1 MPDHS
6 NPAIE
11 PWVWGGLNHV
21 SLRTPPLYSYI
32 VDMKK
37 KYSVIIPAYNEE
49 DAIGS
54 VIEEILRL
62 EPRECFEVIV
72 VNDCSSDKTALR
84 AGEYP
89 IQVLTNIQNFGYG
102 YSLKCG
108 ISAAQHPNII
118 ILDADGSYPVHEVPR
133 LIKEYEKGF
142 DMVVGARQGAFYHGS
157 LIKRI
162 ARLCFRLISEFTT
175 GRRIP
180 DINSGCR
187 IFSRSLAMR
196 FFPTLSSGFSFTTT
210 ITLAFML
217 NAFSVSYI
225 PIEYHKRKGSSK
237 VRYLRDTLRSM
248 QIITEAIIY
257 YNPLKLFLLSAL
269 GIFAAGLISVAVSF
283 VSPFFALLF
292 FLTISFMITTLSL
305 GFIAVLL
312 KFVYTSRTT

>member
-1 MPDHS
+1 M
-6 NPAIE
+6 
-11 PWVWGGLNHV
+11 
-21 SLRTPPLYSYI
+21 RTLLFYSYI

-49 DAIGS
+49 GAIGP
-54 VIEEILRL
+54 VIEKILRL

-72 VNDCSSDKTALR
+72 VNDCSSDKTALH
-84 AGEYP
+84 ASGYP
-89 IQVLTNIQNFGYG
+89 VQVLTNIQNFGYG
-102 YSLKCG
+102 YSLKRG
-108 ISAAQHPNII
+108 ISVAEHPNII
-118 ILDADGSYPVHEVPR
+118 ILDADGSYPVRELPR
-133 LIKEYEKGF
+133 LIQEYEKGF
-142 DMVVGARQGAFYHGS
+142 DMIVGARQGKFYRGS
-157 LIKRI
+157 IVKRI

-217 NAFSVSYI
+217 NAYSVAYI

-237 VRYLRDTLRSM
+237 VRYMRDTLRSI

-257 YNPLKLFLLSAL
+257 YNPLKLFLLCAL
-269 GIFAAGLISVAVSF
+269 GILAAGLVSIVVSF
-283 VSPFFALLF
+283 ISPFFALLF
-292 FLTISFMITTLSL
+292 FLTISLMITTLSL

-312 KFVYTSRTT
+312 KFVYTSRIT